1 MPAYIQTSAIF
12 CPFGHH
18 IETVFEKMMS
28 GQHAFISKKLGT
40 EQKQEMVAAIPE
52 NLWNLL
58 FEKFPQKEF
67 TTFEKMCLFVAQQA
81 ISESQINPTSA
92 DCLFVLSSTKGNIA
106 ELGQQSDERIN
117 LMTSAQQITRYFQN
131 PNRPLVVSNACISGV
146 LALILAK
153 DAIENNQYK
162 HIIVIGADLISDFVL
177 SGFQSFL
184 ALSDK
189 PCRPF
194 DADRNG
200 LNLGEAATCIIL
212 SNDASESKNKIK
224 ITGGGLSNDANHLSG
239 PSRSGEELAAA
250 IKMALS
256 EANISELNID
266 FISAHGTATRYNDEM
281 EAKALALAGVSH
293 APLHSLKSY
302 LGHTLGAAGIIE
314 TIFGALCMEKNILL
328 PSLNFSKTD
337 VPVPIHICQNPQ
349 NTVVRHLLKTASGF
363 GGCNA
368 ALVLEKD

>member
-1 MPAYIQTSAIF
+1 MPAYIQTSAVF
-12 CPFGHH
+12 CPLGHDIDAIFKQMLAGHH
-18 IETVFEKMMS
+18 
-28 GQHAFISKKLGT
+28 AFVPRPFGY

-52 NLWNLL
+52 NMWLL
-58 FEKFPQKEF
+58 LNEAFPQQQFTVFEKIG
-67 TTFEKMCLFVAQQA
+67 LFVAQQA
-81 ISESQINPTSA
+81 LNNSGINPASD
-92 DCLFVLSSTKGNIA
+92 DCLFVLSTTKGNIA
-106 ELGQQSDERIN
+106 GINRQHDERIN
-117 LMTSAQQITRYFQN
+117 LWTSAEQITEYFHN

-146 LALILAK
+146 LALIMAK
-153 DAIENNQYK
+153 DCLENNQFK
-162 HIIVIGADLISDFVL
+162 HAVVIGADLVSDFVI

-184 ALSDK
+184 ALTNE

-194 DADRNG
+194 DANRKG
-200 LNLGEAATCIIL
+200 LNLGEAAACIIL
-212 SNDASESKNKIK
+212 SNDAAASKTKIK

-250 IKMALS
+250 IKMALQEAQLS
-256 EANISELNID
+256 EQNID

-281 EAKALALAGVSH
+281 ESKALALAGVNH

-302 LGHTLGAAGIIE
+302 FGHTLGAAGIIE
-314 TIFGALCMEKNILL
+314 TIFGVHSMEKGMLL

-349 NTVVRHLLKTASGF
+349 KKDIRYLLKTASGF

-368 ALVLEKD
+368 ALVVEKV

>member
-1 MPAYIQTSAIF
+1 MPAYIRTSAVF
-12 CPFGHH
+12 CPLGHH
-18 IETVFEKMMS
+18 TETIFEQMMA
-28 GQHAFISKKLGT
+28 GRHAFVPRHFGT

-52 NLWNLL
+52 NMWQLL
-58 FEKFPQKEF
+58 NETFPQQQF
-67 TTFEKMCLFVAQQA
+67 TVFEKMCLFVAQQA
-81 ISESQINPTSA
+81 IIESQINPTSA
-92 DCLFVLSSTKGNIA
+92 ECLFVLSTTKGNIA
-106 ELGQQSDERIN
+106 ELGQQPDERVN
-117 LMTSAQQITRYFQN
+117 LWTSAQQITGYFQN

-162 HIIVIGADLISDFVL
+162 HIIVIGADMLSGFVL
-177 SGFQSFL
+177 NGFQSFL

-200 LNLGEAATCIIL
+200 LNLGEAAACIIL
-212 SNDASESKNKIK
+212 SREAGDTKIPIK

-250 IKMALS
+250 IKMALKEADVS
-256 EANISELNID
+256 EQDID
-266 FISAHGTATRYNDEM
+266 FLSAHGTATRYNDEM

-314 TIFGALCMEKNILL
+314 TLFDAHCMKKGILL

-337 VPVPIHICQNPQ
+337 APVHVCQNPQ
-349 NTVVRHLLKTASGF
+349 NKIIRHLLKTASGF

-368 ALVLEKD
+368 ALVLERG